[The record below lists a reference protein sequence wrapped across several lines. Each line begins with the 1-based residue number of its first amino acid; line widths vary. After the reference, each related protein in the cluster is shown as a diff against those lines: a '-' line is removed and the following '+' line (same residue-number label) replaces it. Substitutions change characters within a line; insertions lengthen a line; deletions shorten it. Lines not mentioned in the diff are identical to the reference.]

1 MSGHIKRDR
10 TGICNMQHTHTHTHV
25 QEARA
30 TSEHLR
36 AHTHPAHAHT
46 LGMCYQLSELPGTLA
61 KEQQRD
67 SQKLLMALS
76 EKESEGEKQTGW
88 EREQDLDPKEGE
100 VMQKIKKG
108 RGAGVTE

>member
-1 MSGHIKRDR
+1 M
-10 TGICNMQHTHTHTHV
+10 
-25 QEARA
+25 
-30 TSEHLR
+30 
-36 AHTHPAHAHT
+36 
-46 LGMCYQLSELPGTLA
+46 A

-108 RGAGVTE
+108 SGGRRD

>member
-1 MSGHIKRDR
+1 M
-10 TGICNMQHTHTHTHV
+10 
-25 QEARA
+25 QEAYA
-30 TSEHLR
+30 TGKHLH

-76 EKESEGEKQTGW
+76 EKESEGEKQTGL

-108 RGAGVTE
+108 SGGRRD

>member
-1 MSGHIKRDR
+1 
-10 TGICNMQHTHTHTHV
+10 
-25 QEARA
+25 
-30 TSEHLR
+30 
-36 AHTHPAHAHT
+36 
-46 LGMCYQLSELPGTLA
+46 MCYQLSELPGTLA

-108 RGAGVTE
+108 VGGQERLNDADSAASLPVNLSPCGSHSSVHSSLKEIPLKTACA